1 MLIRELNKGDKV
13 TITHEGESF
22 TVSLAHIQGK
32 QGVRLAI
39 DAPRSFEVGQ
49 SLLDDSFGN
58 R

>member
-1 MLIRELNKGDKV
+1 MLIRELNKGYKV

-22 TVSLAHIQGK
+22 TLSLALIQGR
-32 QGVRLAI
+32 QGTRLAI
-39 DAPRSFEVGQ
+39 DAPRSFEVGK

>member
-22 TVSLAHIQGK
+22 TLSLAHNQGK
-32 QGVRLAI
+32 CGARLAI
-39 DAPRSFEVGQ
+39 EAPRSFEVGR
-49 SLLDDSFGN
+49 SLIDDSFGN